1 MKLKMDF
8 MLRKVAGYY
17 VVVPVGESCVDF
29 NGMVNLNETGAFL
42 FQRLQ
47 QETSREKLIQA
58 LLEEYEVDEATAG
71 QAVDGF
77 LEKLRQA
84 DLLA

>member
-8 MLRKVAGYY
+8 MLRKVAGYH

-42 FQRLQ
+42 FRRLQ
-47 QETSREKLIQA
+47 QETSREELIQA

>member
-17 VVVPVGESCVDF
+17 VVGESCVDF

-42 FQRLQ
+42 FRRLQ
-47 QETSREKLIQA
+47 QETSREELIQA